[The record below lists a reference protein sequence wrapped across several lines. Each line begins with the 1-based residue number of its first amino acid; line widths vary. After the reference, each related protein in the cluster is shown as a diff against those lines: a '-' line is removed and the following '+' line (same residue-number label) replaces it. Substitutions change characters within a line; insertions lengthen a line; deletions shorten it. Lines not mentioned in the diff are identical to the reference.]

1 MKAVLARI
9 EARIY
14 WIDEDGKEHEGA
26 PSDVSGDLS
35 GVSGDLSEAEIN
47 QIHTH
52 LCELIRK
59 TSRLAARRPS
69 ADPKE
74 VPMAMLKAC
83 HRLKIIFGDTVSI
96 RESALREIAASYG
109 YTVLEARAAL
119 PREEPTRPD
128 LQAIAP
134 DEMEEG

>member
-1 MKAVLARI
+1 MTDNLAKIR
-9 EARIY
+9 EAQRCLREAFIACQSV
-14 WIDEDGKEHEGA
+14 IMSNALTKEIQA
-26 PSDVSGDLS
+26 SIAALDS
-35 GVSGDLSEAEIN
+35 
-47 QIHTH
+47 

-59 TSRLAARRPS
+59 TRCLAARRPS

-109 YTVLEARAAL
+109 YTVKGE
-119 PREEPTRPD
+119 
-128 LQAIAP
+128 
-134 DEMEEG
+134 